1 MDKQEFENYLK
12 KIPKA
17 EIHVHI
23 EAVITLDTVKKL
35 YKNRFEKEM
44 SQEEQDSL
52 FSYEDLN
59 GFIQSFL
66 KVQDLLD
73 YPDVFSNILVDY
85 FMEYGTYISQFVRDN
100 YGMEEDVKLYY
111 EFHLIYF
118 LITALK

>member
-44 SQEEQDSL
+44 SQHYL
-52 FSYEDLN
+52 
-59 GFIQSFL
+59 
-66 KVQDLLD
+66 
-73 YPDVFSNILVDY
+73 
-85 FMEYGTYISQFVRDN
+85 RR
-100 YGMEEDVKLYY
+100 
-111 EFHLIYF
+111 
-118 LITALK
+118 

>member
-44 SQEEQDSL
+44 SQEEQVSL

-66 KVQDLLD
+66 KVQDLLVCED
-73 YPDVFSNILVDY
+73 DFNFVFDDLSNYLVNNGVSYCDKSALNARY
-85 FMEYGTYISQFVRDN
+85 CALN
-100 YGMEEDVKLYY
+100 ED
-111 EFHLIYF
+111 
-118 LITALK
+118 

>member
-66 KVQDLLD
+66 KVQDLLVCED
-73 YPDVFSNILVDY
+73 DFNFVFDDLSNYLVTKNFCAILVLEIKEILWRRQK
-85 FMEYGTYISQFVRDN
+85 FISQKTFRQKV
-100 YGMEEDVKLYY
+100 L
-111 EFHLIYF
+111 
-118 LITALK
+118 